1 MKWRYLL
8 LRPRPRIGKPM
19 RGRIHRIAIV
29 QGGEVSVVVRFGM
42 EEPQAKDLEQG
53 ALVDLSTIDMPNE
66 EEPRG

>member
-1 MKWRYLL
+1 MKWPRWIKPTAFWA
-8 LRPRPRIGKPM
+8 RPTL

-42 EEPQAKDLEQG
+42 EEPHAKDLEQG

>member
-1 MKWRYLL
+1 
-8 LRPRPRIGKPM
+8 M